1 MSRDE
6 KAVAALFQEAAWRF
20 GGIDICVSN
29 AGIAS
34 AAPIEDTTLALWQR
48 NIDILATGYFLIS
61 RQAVQVLKAQG
72 LGGSIVFIGS
82 KNALAASP
90 GASAYCTAK
99 AAELHLARCLALE
112 ACSGRDSG
120 QCRQSGCGAAGIA
133 NLAGRVGRA
142 AGQSVQDNHRTSW
155 NRCIASAAC

>member
-1 MSRDE
+1 MALVTGGAGGIGQATAARLMEEGACVVLCDIDRAALKQAGEILTSVSSDNAAAVWVDVTDE

-61 RQAVQVLKAQG
+61 RQ
-72 LGGSIVFIGS
+72 
-82 KNALAASP
+82 
-90 GASAYCTAK
+90 
-99 AAELHLARCLALE
+99 RCW
-112 ACSGRDSG
+112 C
-120 QCRQSGCGAAGIA
+120 
-133 NLAGRVGRA
+133 
-142 AGQSVQDNHRTSW
+142 
-155 NRCIASAAC
+155 